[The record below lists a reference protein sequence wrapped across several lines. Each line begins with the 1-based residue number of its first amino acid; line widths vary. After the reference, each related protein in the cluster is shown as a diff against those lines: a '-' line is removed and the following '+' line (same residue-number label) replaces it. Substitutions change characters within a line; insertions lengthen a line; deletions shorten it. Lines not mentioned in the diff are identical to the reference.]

1 MVDVFHD
8 TLGTF
13 VGTKIR
19 DKLRELQLRPD
30 SPICKVAKSIE
41 SVGACQV
48 HVTGGFKIPDHSLT
62 YDWCDDQGEEVFS
75 APLVIEVSWSRPPEE
90 IEEKAPMLIEQS
102 QDSVQVRTV
111 VHLDAN
117 KLYQSRLQAEQRIR
131 EETAGKTKRRGKVKG
146 NGKAK
151 EKDESVRFSVRR
163 AVLQRVKGQDEITT
177 DKLVYQVEI
186 S

>member
-13 VGTKIR
+13 VGTQIR
-19 DKLRELQLRPD
+19 DELRELQLRPD
-30 SPICKVAKSIE
+30 NPISKIVKSIKP
-41 SVGACQV
+41 VGACQV
-48 HVTGGFKIPDHSLT
+48 HVTGGFKLPDHSLT
-62 YDWCDDQGEEVFS
+62 YDWSDDQGEEVFS
-75 APLVIEVSWSRPPEE
+75 APLVIEVSWSQPPKKA
-90 IEEKAPMLIEQS
+90 EEKAPILIEQS

-117 KLYQSRLQAEQRIR
+117 KLYQSRLQAEQQIR
-131 EETAGKTKRRGKVKG
+131 EETAGKTKSGGKVKG
-146 NGKAK
+146 KRKVK
-151 EKDESVRFSVRR
+151 EKDESVRFSVQR